1 MRMQGGPV
9 SPHPVWWTQNASRGT
24 PTCTDRC
31 LPPMGP
37 IRMARGCRKISKI
50 GVGSL
55 AAKNSPTD
63 AVTTADISLTVRAYD
78 HAGLG
83 SPPPKH
89 LGYGAASECP
99 PRRCSFPATPL
110 PALTTGF
117 ARGQITCPPGRGGAL
132 AHSISA
138 RHLTVTTAR
147 PRAPYA
153 LQSDTQ
159 IYVEARQCGSQS
171 EVV

>member
-1 MRMQGGPV
+1 MLRV
-9 SPHPVWWTQNASRGT
+9 RRGE
-24 PTCTDRC
+24 R
-31 LPPMGP
+31 
-37 IRMARGCRKISKI
+37 
-50 GVGSL
+50 
-55 AAKNSPTD
+55 
-63 AVTTADISLTVRAYD
+63 
-78 HAGLG
+78 
-83 SPPPKH
+83 
-89 LGYGAASECP
+89 
-99 PRRCSFPATPL
+99 
-110 PALTTGF
+110 
-117 ARGQITCPPGRGGAL
+117 GAL